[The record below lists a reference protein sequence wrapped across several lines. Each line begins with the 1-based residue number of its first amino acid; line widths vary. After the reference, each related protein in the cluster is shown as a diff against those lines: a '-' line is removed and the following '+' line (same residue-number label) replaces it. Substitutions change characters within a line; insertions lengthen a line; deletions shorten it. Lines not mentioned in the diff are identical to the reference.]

1 MQNLLINTNVL
12 GACIKNKIK
21 NYIYVGTACSFPQHL
36 QMVPRSHCLVMT
48 HGTLKFSAV
57 VWQVMDDSI
66 VKLAEH
72 QTYPAEPESSYG
84 WSKLMGEYEANLA
97 QESGDLNVGLL
108 RLHNIY
114 GPGSPYDP
122 QRSQALPS
130 LIRKAISYPEEGF
143 SVWGSGERCPTI
155 PACACESGKIGWR
168 LYSACFQP

>member
-1 MQNLLINTNVL
+1 MLE
-12 GACIKNKIK
+12 KH
-21 NYIYVGTACSFPQHL
+21 SD
-36 QMVPRSHCLVMT
+36 
-48 HGTLKFSAV
+48 TLPKL
-57 VWQVMDDSI
+57 QVMDDSI

-97 QESGDLNVGLL
+97 QESGKLNVGLL

-130 LIRKAISYPEEGF
+130 LIRKAINYPEEGF
-143 SVWGSGERCPTI
+143 SVWGSGEQYRDF
-155 PACACESGKIGWR
+155 
-168 LYSACFQP
+168 LYIDDVCSALVLMAERGMNQGLICSMFPSPGD